1 MSAME
6 EDTLLD
12 SNLETWKQN
21 PVEMTTLMQAVSSK
35 LDKLD
40 STSGI
45 LDAIERR
52 LATLEDGCIISV
64 NKRQVDS
71 NESADSGPNGPK
83 CSRSD
88 TGVGRPQR
96 YHYVSVESEL

>member
-1 MSAME
+1 MSAMG

-12 SNLETWKQN
+12 SDPETRKQY
-21 PVEMTTLMQAVSSK
+21 PVDMATLMQAVSSK

-45 LDAIERR
+45 LDAMERR
-52 LATLEDGCIISV
+52 LATLEDGRIISV

-88 TGVGRPQR
+88 TGGLPQR
-96 YHYVSVESEL
+96 YHDVSD

>member
-12 SNLETWKQN
+12 SDSETREQH
-21 PVEMTTLMQAVSSK
+21 PVDMATLMKVVSSK

-45 LDAIERR
+45 LDAMEKI
-52 LATLEDGCIISV
+52 LATLEDGRIISV

-83 CSRSD
+83 CSRSS
-88 TGVGRPQR
+88 GRP
-96 YHYVSVESEL
+96 YTAIP